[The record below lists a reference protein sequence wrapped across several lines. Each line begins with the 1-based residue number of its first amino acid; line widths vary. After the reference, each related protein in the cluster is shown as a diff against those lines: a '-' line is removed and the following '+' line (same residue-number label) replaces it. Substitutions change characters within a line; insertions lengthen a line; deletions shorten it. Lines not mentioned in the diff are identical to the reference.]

1 MQTLEEKNDTA
12 WLDNLRVVATI
23 AVILLH
29 IVAPF
34 ALKFGKISTGDWWVA
49 NGIDSLVR
57 FCVPVFVMLTG
68 ALLLPRV
75 HTLESYLK
83 KRVARIILPFLFW
96 SVIYIIH
103 FLTRL
108 PSSFEFTWQTIS
120 KIAGNKLLTGA
131 SYHLWYIYMI
141 IGIYLILPIIS
152 TWIKKASEKE
162 IIYFLGLWLLS
173 VMIANSFLKDYIPD
187 FNLKYFSGF
196 IGYLVLGY
204 YLSLKTFNV
213 KFATAM
219 FCFGVLATAFGTY
232 YLSIQKGS
240 LSLDFYQY
248 FSLPVI
254 ISSVAIF
261 SLFKHLAL
269 KNSLLAR
276 IRNLINQNSFG
287 VYFVH
292 ILVLFYLNKYG
303 INVDDFGFLIGI
315 PLLTFLCFSISLLI
329 VFFLKKIPFLRDLVG

>member
-23 AVILLH
+23 AVVLLH
-29 IVAPF
+29 VVAPL
-34 ALKFGKISTGDWWVA
+34 ALKFGKISNADWWIA
-49 NGIDSLVR
+49 NSIDSLVR

-96 SVIYIIH
+96 SIIYILH

-108 PSSFEFTWQTIS
+108 PSNFEFSLQTVS

-141 IGIYLILPIIS
+141 IGIYLILPIIG
-152 TWIKKASEKE
+152 TWVKKASEKE

-173 VMIANSFLKDYIPD
+173 VIVSNSSIKDYIPD

-204 YLSLKTFNV
+204 YLSLRTLNV
-213 KFATAM
+213 KIATAM
-219 FCFGVLATAFGTY
+219 FCFGIIVCAFGTY

-240 LSLDFYQY
+240 LSVELYQY

-254 ISSVAIF
+254 ISSIGIF
-261 SLFKHLAL
+261 SLFKNLEL
-269 KNSLLAR
+269 KKSYLVR
-276 IRNLINQNSFG
+276 IRNLINKNSFG
-287 VYFVH
+287 VYFIH
-292 ILVLFYLNKYG
+292 ILVLFYLNKFG
-303 INVDDFGFLIGI
+303 LNIADFGFVIGI
-315 PLLTFLCFSISLLI
+315 PLLTFLCFSISLVIIFL
-329 VFFLKKIPFLRDLVG
+329 LKKIPFLCVLVG